1 MRVHLVDQL
10 GRLRGEEV
18 DFVLVADGINALDSQ
33 QGRVGLKIVDD
44 KSVHVFGSAVG
55 ELLSPLV
62 TARLSSASR
71 ASAAGATNRPL

>member
-1 MRVHLVDQL
+1 
-10 GRLRGEEV
+10 
-18 DFVLVADGINALDSQ
+18 
-33 QGRVGLKIVDD
+33 
-44 KSVHVFGSAVG
+44 VHVFGSAVG